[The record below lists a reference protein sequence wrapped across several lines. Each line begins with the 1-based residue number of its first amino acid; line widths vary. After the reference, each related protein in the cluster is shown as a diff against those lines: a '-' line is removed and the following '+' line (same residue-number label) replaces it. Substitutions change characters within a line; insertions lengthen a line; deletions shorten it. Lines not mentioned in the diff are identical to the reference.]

1 MAASKSGFMKDALI
15 LFAITLISG
24 VCLGFVYDITKAPI
38 ERATIE
44 ANNRTYKEVL
54 STAANNATYK
64 QVLPEAESF
73 DDVEGSTEKIAET
86 ADEIANLGFGGVAI
100 ESVLEAKDASGE
112 VVGHVINSLSNDSY
126 GGAVKL
132 SIGFDADGTITGV
145 GIRETSDTPGLGLK
159 AKDDD
164 YRNQYVGKNC
174 ESLSVTKSGSAS
186 DTEINAISGATIT
199 SNATTNAVNAA
210 LYYLHNCLN

>member
-1 MAASKSGFMKDALI
+1 MMW
-15 LFAITLISG
+15 
-24 VCLGFVYDITKAPI
+24 KAPQK
-38 ERATIE
+38 RSL
-44 ANNRTYKEVL
+44 R
-54 STAANNATYK
+54 S
-64 QVLPEAESF
+64 
-73 DDVEGSTEKIAET
+73 

-199 SNATTNAVNAA
+199 IKRYNKRSQCSFILSA
-210 LYYLHNCLN
+210 

>member
-15 LFAITLISG
+15 LFAITLVSG
-24 VCLGFVYDITKAPI
+24 LCLGVVYDVTKAPI
-38 ERATIE
+38 EAATI
-44 ANNRTYKEVL
+44 
-54 STAANNATYK
+54 AANNATYK

-73 DDVEGSTEKIAET
+73 GDVEGSTEKIAET
-86 ADEIANLGFGGVAI
+86 ADEIANLGFGGV
-100 ESVLEAKDASGE
+100 
-112 VVGHVINSLSNDSY
+112 
-126 GGAVKL
+126 
-132 SIGFDADGTITGV
+132 DADGTITGV

>member
-1 MAASKSGFMKDALI
+1 MNGKIIKDALI
-15 LFAITLISG
+15 LFAITLVSG
-24 VCLGFVYDITKAPI
+24 LCLGVVYDVTKAPI
-38 ERATIE
+38 EAATI
-44 ANNRTYKEVL
+44 
-54 STAANNATYK
+54 AANNATYK

-174 ESLSVTKSGSAS
+174 ESLSVTKSVSAS

-210 LYYLHNCLN
+210 LYYLHNSLN